1 MNLVIE
7 IGELVGKISIT
18 NNLSS
23 NPTLRRENRIR
34 TIHSS
39 LAIEQNTL
47 TLEQVSDVI
56 DGKRILGPPSE
67 IREVKNAYEAYEYM
81 QKLNPYSIKDL
92 LIGYK
97 ILMMDLV
104 KEAGSFRNKGVG
116 VYAGDYLIHAGTPPQ
131 YVPQLM
137 KELFDWLKTS
147 KFHPLVKS
155 CVFHYEFEFIHP
167 FSDGNGRMGRMWH
180 TLLLSKWKDFF
191 AWLPVETLIH
201 ERQNDYYQAINNSN
215 TNGESTIFVEFMLGT
230 IRDALFELINSENR
244 NNVGINVGANVGI
257 KNNNLEDKLF
267 SIISSN
273 PELTAKEL
281 SIAVSLTQRQVERII
296 SKLKEKGK
304 IERVGA
310 KKNGYW
316 KINRDS

>member
-1 MNLVIE
+1 MVLFERAN
-7 IGELVGKISIT
+7 G
-18 NNLSS
+18 
-23 NPTLRRENRIR
+23 LRR
-34 TIHSS
+34 
-39 LAIEQNTL
+39 
-47 TLEQVSDVI
+47 
-56 DGKRILGPPSE
+56 
-67 IREVKNAYEAYEYM
+67 
-81 QKLNPYSIKDL
+81 
-92 LIGYK
+92 
-97 ILMMDLV
+97 
-104 KEAGSFRNKGVG
+104 
-116 VYAGDYLIHAGTPPQ
+116 
-131 YVPQLM
+131 
-137 KELFDWLKTS
+137 
-147 KFHPLVKS
+147 PL
-155 CVFHYEFEFIHP
+155 YT
-167 FSDGNGRMGRMWH
+167 RMGRMWH